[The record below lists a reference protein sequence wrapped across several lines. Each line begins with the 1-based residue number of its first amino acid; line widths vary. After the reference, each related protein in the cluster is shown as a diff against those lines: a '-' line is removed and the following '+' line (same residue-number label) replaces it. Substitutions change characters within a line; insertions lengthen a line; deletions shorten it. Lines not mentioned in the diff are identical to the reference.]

1 MESLS
6 HSIERA
12 KKLVET
18 FQKDYDCYI
27 KCDMLEVFVL
37 SNEIDK
43 MTSSHA
49 LKGCS
54 FHSQLFASQKAG
66 FPNYSSI
73 IQTVP

>member
-43 MTSSHA
+43 
-49 LKGCS
+49 LIK
-54 FHSQLFASQKAG
+54 QDQKNCIEDVEKIAN
-66 FPNYSSI
+66 FI
-73 IQTVP
+73 KL